1 MTDMN
6 TQNSPDP
13 SDWQGLP
20 EQESP
25 INKPEMPSQTPPNG
39 IPEQPTSAPA
49 EQQTVFITPQT
60 VSPILSYLI
69 MGLTILF
76 FIGQQLSSYLFDAD
90 LILVFFA
97 KVNPAIVSGELWRL
111 VTPVLVHGGIIHIGL
126 NMYALY
132 ILGRDVES
140 LFGHGRFVLL
150 YLLSAFGGNVLSFA
164 FSEAISVGASTAI
177 FGLIGAQAV
186 FIGKNRKIFGNRARQ
201 MLFRIGMILLLNFA
215 ISVVPGSSIDM
226 WGHLGGLLA
235 GAVFSILAAPKLE
248 IARKDGRLILADKTA
263 KTDIF
268 LAFLMVLLAFG
279 VILFFAIRKAK
290 GL

>member
-49 EQQTVFITPQT
+49 EQQT
-60 VSPILSYLI
+60 ILSRHKRLARFLAISLWVLPYCFLSASNYLPTC
-69 MGLTILF
+69 LT
-76 FIGQQLSSYLFDAD
+76 
-90 LILVFFA
+90 LILSWCFCQGKPCHCFWR
-97 KVNPAIVSGELWRL
+97 IVAPGNTCAGAW
-111 VTPVLVHGGIIHIGL
+111 GGIIHIGL

-186 FIGKNRKIFGNRARQ
+186 FIGKNRKFWQPRA
-201 MLFRIGMILLLNFA
+201 
-215 ISVVPGSSIDM
+215 
-226 WGHLGGLLA
+226 
-235 GAVFSILAAPKLE
+235 
-248 IARKDGRLILADKTA
+248 
-263 KTDIF
+263 TD
-268 LAFLMVLLAFG
+268 AF
-279 VILFFAIRKAK
+279 
-290 GL
+290 